1 MKLQQKTK
9 KSLISLYF
17 LIITT
22 FLFSDTISFKA
33 NSMAGSIGENNTSTV
48 LKGNAW
54 IENED
59 LELFADEIS
68 LRGDNYDFI
77 TATGNI
83 SGRYKT
89 SNFAF
94 SCNYLEYDKNTGIVI
109 LKENVKIDDT
119 ENELSATASVVEY
132 DKNLVV
138 CIKPVGLDSEKQ
150 LPIELKN
157 QLGGEIYT
165 VHRLDMKELYLHKY
179 FRQLLSCRK
188 SVCIPWHCRPR
199 TGSCCAGP
207 SGRSAAGPA
216 RRQCGRR
223 CAARRSGCRSGPAD
237 GPAAPGPFRRWWC
250 ERADPACRRRPRSGR
265 GRRNR

>member
-1 MKLQQKTK
+1 MTTHTFLQEKFLVKLQQKTK
-9 KSLISLYF
+9 KSLISLCF

-33 NSMAGSIGENNTSTV
+33 NSMAGSIGENNTSTI

-59 LELFADEIS
+59 LELFANEIS

-94 SCNYLEYDKNTGIVI
+94 SCNSLEYDKNTGIVI

-132 DKNLVV
+132 DKNLEVATMQINVV
-138 CIKPVGLDSEKQ
+138 INH
-150 LPIELKN
+150 KN
-157 QLGGEIYT
+157 
-165 VHRLDMKELYLHKY
+165 
-179 FRQLLSCRK
+179 
-188 SVCIPWHCRPR
+188 SVC
-199 TGSCCAGP
+199 TGTLGIYRKKEQILDL
-207 SGRSAAGPA
+207 SGNPKIVRDSDTFTA
-216 RRQCGRR
+216 QDI
-223 CAARRSGCRSGPAD
+223 SLNMKTEEISLD
-237 GPAAPGPFRRWWC
+237 GKVRGSVVDKKEEKSSENQDAP
-250 ERADPACRRRPRSGR
+250 EE
-265 GRRNR
+265 NNE